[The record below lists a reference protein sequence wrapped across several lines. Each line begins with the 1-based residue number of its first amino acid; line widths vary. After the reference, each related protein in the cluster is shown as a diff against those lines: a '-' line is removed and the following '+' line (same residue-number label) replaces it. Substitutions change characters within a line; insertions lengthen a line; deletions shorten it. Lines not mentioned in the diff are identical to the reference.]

1 MREKKVLLATGF
13 EALDEYIEQFQ
24 GFRVEHKIYTR
35 DEMMEAVQFFEPEMM
50 VVSDYLSGVTPL
62 IPLIIDVKQTFPHVE
77 ILYITTKVDPTDK
90 VRTSQLASLVMVG
103 VYPVLVDRAVTP
115 SMVEHMMNNP
125 PEREEV
131 EWLLSFYRKSEK
143 KKENLFEVQFEE
155 EDVYDIEE
163 EGYPNVFLISS
174 IKPGSGKSFISV
186 NVAMTIA
193 KFGKK
198 KEDGSPPKVALIEAD
213 LQNLSLGTLLGFKD
227 DDERN
232 LKTAMDAISTIITE
246 DNELINDRFKVEE
259 VDEFV
264 LSCFKPQYMVKNL
277 EALVGSQLVM
287 EDLEN
292 IKPIYYSYLIDLA
305 ADMYDVVIIDT
316 NSNLAHMTTLP
327 VLQLSNRA
335 YYVINL
341 DFNNVRNNVRYKHT
355 LKGLGVLDKVRYI
368 LNEDYNVDYMRMYNL
383 EEPEELLFT
392 ADALEESG
400 FDIRARIPIIPKSVF
415 LNRLYESI
423 PICLDNE
430 PYTVLPRLEIARIS
444 NEMWPIEHID
454 FLEDEWKNQLDKL
467 YGKKKG
473 FFRRR

>member
-1 MREKKVLLATGF
+1 MKKVLLATGH
-13 EALDEYIEQFQ
+13 EVLDQYIKQFD
-24 GFRVEHKIYTR
+24 GFSVEHSIYTR
-35 DEMMEAVQFFEPEMM
+35 SELLEAVEFFQPDIL
-50 VVSDYLSGVTPL
+50 VVTDYLTGQEVL
-62 IPLIIDVKQTFPHVE
+62 IEQLIDIKQMFPDIE
-77 ILYITTKVDPTDK
+77 IIYITVKVDPTDK
-90 VRTSQLASLVMVG
+90 VRTGQLASLVMVG
-103 VYPVLVDRAVTP
+103 VYPFLVDKSLTP
-115 SMVEHMMNNP
+115 SMVEEVMNNP
-125 PEREEV
+125 PKREEV
-131 EWLLSFYRKSEK
+131 EWLLRFYRKSSK
-143 KKENLFEVQFEE
+143 KKDDLFEISVEE
-155 EDVYDIEE
+155 EAYDLEE
-163 EGYPNVFLISS
+163 EGYPNVYLISS

-198 KEDGSPPKVALIEAD
+198 KEDGTPPKVALIEAD

-227 DDERN
+227 DEERN
-232 LKTAMDAISTIITE
+232 LKTAMDAISTIITQ
-246 DNELINDRFKVEE
+246 DNELIDDRYRVEE

-264 LSCFKPQYMVKNL
+264 LSCFKPQYLVKNL
-277 EALVGSQLVM
+277 EALVGSHLVM
-287 EDLEN
+287 EELEN

-368 LNEDYNVDYMRMYNL
+368 LNEDYNIDYMRMYNL

-400 FDIRARIPIIPKSVF
+400 FNIRARIPIIPKSVF

-430 PYTVLPRLEIARIS
+430 PYTVLPRLEIAKVA
-444 NEMWPIEHID
+444 NEMWPIEHLD
-454 FLEDEWKNQLDKL
+454 FLEEEWQGQLSKL
-467 YGKKKG
+467 YGKKRG
-473 FFRRR
+473 IFRRK